1 MIRGMRVGRSLAACT
16 LALGL
21 AGCGVFGIGGGDAP
35 KPTPLT
41 PIESTV
47 PMKAAWSVSVGKSQ
61 GYSFLPE
68 LEGGRIYAAAADGGI
83 TMIEEDSGKVS
94 GKIDAKRPLS
104 GGLAVEESKIIVG
117 TGKGD
122 VLALDLTGKVVW
134 TTNVTGEV
142 IAPASVSKKTAVIR
156 TADGRIVGL
165 NLEDGKRKWVYQRPM
180 PVLMLR
186 SETGVMAINKDVL
199 AGYPG
204 GKLIALDI
212 ETGALTW
219 EVTVSLPK
227 GATELERIADVAGV
241 PVVEGTRVCAAAFQ
255 GKIACFEIQTR
266 NMVWSRDIWSSK
278 GLAVDAKNIYIAD
291 DLGNVHALDKNT
303 GASLWKQDKL
313 QYRRLTA
320 PLWVGGRVVVGDLQG
335 FVHVLSIEDGKFIGR
350 IATDGSPIRAMIPAP
365 GGIVVQ
371 TANGSVVALR
381 F

>member
-1 MIRGMRVGRSLAACT
+1 MSPVAIAARASACA

-41 PIESTV
+41 PIESSV
-47 PMKAAWSVSVGKSQ
+47 PMKASWSVSVGKAQ
-61 GYSFLPE
+61 NFSFLPE
-68 LEGGRIYAAAADGGI
+68 LEGGKVYAAAADGSI
-83 TMIEEDSGKVS
+83 TMIDEDSGRVA

-104 GGLAVEESKIIVG
+104 GGLAVEDSKIIVG
-117 TGKGD
+117 TIKGD
-122 VLALDLTGKVVW
+122 VLAFDPAGKLVW

-142 IAPASVSKKTAVIR
+142 IAPASVSKKTAVVR

-186 SETGVMAINKDVL
+186 TETGVMAINNDVL

-227 GATELERIADVAGV
+227 GATELERIADIAGV
-241 PVVEGTRVCAAAFQ
+241 PVVDGTRVCAAAFQ

-266 NMVWSRDIWSSK
+266 NMVWSRDIWSSR

-313 QYRRLTA
+313 LYRRLTA
-320 PLWVGGRVVVGDLQG
+320 PLWVGGRIVVGDLQG
-335 FVHVLSIEDGKFIGR
+335 YVHVLSVEDGKFIGR
-350 IATDGSPIRAMIPAP
+350 IATDGSAIRTMIPAP
-365 GGIVVQ
+365 GGIIVQ

>member
-1 MIRGMRVGRSLAACT
+1 VSPVAIAARASACA

-41 PIESTV
+41 PIESSV
-47 PMKAAWSVSVGKSQ
+47 PMKASWSVSVGKAQ
-61 GYSFLPE
+61 NFSFLPE
-68 LEGGRIYAAAADGGI
+68 LEGGKVYAAAADGSI
-83 TMIEEDSGKVS
+83 TMIDEDSGKVA

-104 GGLAVEESKIIVG
+104 GGLAVEDSKIIVG
-117 TGKGD
+117 TIKGD
-122 VLALDLTGKVVW
+122 VLAFDPAGKLVW

-142 IAPASVSKKTAVIR
+142 IAPASVSKKTAVVR

-186 SETGVMAINKDVL
+186 TETGVMAINNDVL

-227 GATELERIADVAGV
+227 GATELERIADIAGV
-241 PVVEGTRVCAAAFQ
+241 PVVDGTRVCAAAFQ

-266 NMVWSRDIWSSK
+266 NMVWSRDIWSSR

-313 QYRRLTA
+313 LYRRLTA
-320 PLWVGGRVVVGDLQG
+320 PLWVGGRIVVGDLQG
-335 FVHVLSIEDGKFIGR
+335 YVHVLSVEDGKFIGR
-350 IATDGSPIRAMIPAP
+350 IATDGSAIRTMIPAP
-365 GGIVVQ
+365 GGIIVQ

>member
-1 MIRGMRVGRSLAACT
+1 MSRAALAARIAGCAIT
-16 LALGL
+16 LGL

-47 PMKAAWSVSVGKSQ
+47 AMKAAWTTPVGKAL
-61 GYSFLPE
+61 GFSFTPE
-68 LEGGRIYAAAADGGI
+68 IEGGRVYAAAADGGI
-83 TMIEEDSGKVS
+83 TMIEEDTGKVV
-94 GKIDAKRPLS
+94 GRIDAKRPIS
-104 GGLAVEESKIIVG
+104 GGLAVEESKVIVG
-117 TGKGD
+117 TSKGD
-122 VLALDLTGKVVW
+122 VIAFDPTGKTVW
-134 TTNVTGEV
+134 TTNVTSEV

-156 TADGRIVGL
+156 TADGRIVGI
-165 NLEDGKRKWVYQRPM
+165 NLDDGKRKWVYQRPM

-186 SETGVMAINKDVL
+186 SDTGVQAIGNDVL

-212 ETGALTW
+212 DTGQLTW

-227 GATELERIADVAGV
+227 GATELERIADISGV
-241 PVVEGTRVCAAAFQ
+241 PVVDGARVCAAAFQ
-255 GKIACFEIQTR
+255 GKVACFEIQTR

-278 GLAVDAKNIYIAD
+278 GLAVDGKNIYIAD
-291 DLGNVHALDKNT
+291 DTGNVHALDKNT

-313 QYRRLTA
+313 LYRRLTA
-320 PLWVGGRVVVGDLQG
+320 PLIVAGRVAVGDIQG
-335 FVHVLSIEDGKFIGR
+335 FVHVLSVEDGKFIGR
-350 IATDGSPIRAMIPAP
+350 IATDGSPIRTMIPAP

-371 TANGSVVALR
+371 TANGSVVAIR

>member
-1 MIRGMRVGRSLAACT
+1 MSPVAIAARASACA

-41 PIESTV
+41 PIESSV
-47 PMKAAWSVSVGKSQ
+47 PMKASWSVSVGKAQ
-61 GYSFLPE
+61 NFSFLPE
-68 LEGGRIYAAAADGGI
+68 LEGGKVYAAAADGSI
-83 TMIEEDSGKVS
+83 TMIDEDSGKVA

-104 GGLAVEESKIIVG
+104 GGLAVEDSKIIVG
-117 TGKGD
+117 TIKGD
-122 VLALDLTGKVVW
+122 VLAFDPAGKLVW

-142 IAPASVSKKTAVIR
+142 IAPASVSKKTAVVR

-186 SETGVMAINKDVL
+186 TETGVMAINNDVL

-227 GATELERIADVAGV
+227 GATELERIADIAGV
-241 PVVEGTRVCAAAFQ
+241 PVVDGTRVCAAAFQ

-266 NMVWSRDIWSSK
+266 NMVWSRDIWSSR

-313 QYRRLTA
+313 LYRRLTA
-320 PLWVGGRVVVGDLQG
+320 PLWVGGRIVVGDLQG
-335 FVHVLSIEDGKFIGR
+335 YVHVLSVEDGKFIGR
-350 IATDGSPIRAMIPAP
+350 IATDGSAIRTMIPAP
-365 GGIVVQ
+365 GGIIVQ